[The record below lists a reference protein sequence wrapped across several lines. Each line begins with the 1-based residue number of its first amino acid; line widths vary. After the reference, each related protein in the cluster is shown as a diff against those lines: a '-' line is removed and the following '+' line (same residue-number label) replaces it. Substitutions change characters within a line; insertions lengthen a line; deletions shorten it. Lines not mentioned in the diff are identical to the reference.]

1 MTRGG
6 YRGGNTLVAPP
17 ARRLRVHRIATE
29 VTMDATTPG
38 LLTPDVLDRADV
50 RAALIEHDFA
60 AVFTLIKKWGGLSQ
74 NRIASAC
81 QLTPGKVSTIISG
94 AQRVTSF
101 DVVCRIADGLRIPGI
116 LLGLAPRPWEGDRTA
131 AQHDQPDAPGE
142 RPDTD
147 EIPWRPDATV
157 DLATHLTR
165 SDLVMDRRALTR
177 ALAGAAVTGA
187 ALLDSLEG
195 WLVPAA
201 IVPEQRRPGRLGMGD
216 VAELETT
223 ARAFRQWDHQYGG
236 GLRRKAVL
244 GQLAEVS
251 GALDD
256 HQAPAVADRLYRV
269 MAQLA
274 GTAATMAWD
283 SGLQRRAQDYYRL
296 ALRAA
301 HAGGDIIFGANVL
314 AGMARQMLYRDRA
327 DDALQLIHLAQEGAR
342 DVMGPRV
349 RAMLHTREA
358 WAYATQ
364 GRHVGFQRATARA
377 AEALAAAGSDEE
389 PYWIA
394 YFDEAELAGVTG
406 GRLLD
411 LARTDPRRHAA
422 QAAAEIRTAL
432 AYRGQEAGRSH
443 ALDRIGLA
451 ECQFLAG
458 DIRSAAA
465 EANLAV
471 QAARG
476 TQSERVRAQLG
487 QLYPYTVGHSAS
499 RPVREARDSIRDLLS
514 S

>member
-1 MTRGG
+1 
-6 YRGGNTLVAPP
+6 
-17 ARRLRVHRIATE
+17 
-29 VTMDATTPG
+29 MDATTPG
-38 LLTPDVLDRADV
+38 PLAQAVLDRADL

-81 QLTPGKVSTIISG
+81 RLTPGKVCTIISG

-101 DVVCRIADGLRIPGI
+101 DVVCRIADGLRIPGG
-116 LLGLAPRPWEGDRTA
+116 LLGLAPRPWEGEQNP
-131 AQHDQPDAPGE
+131 AQPNNRPEASGD

-147 EIPWRPDATV
+147 EVRWRPDATV
-157 DLATHLTR
+157 ALAAHLTR
-165 SDLVMDRRALTR
+165 SDLLMDRRDLTR
-177 ALAGAAVTGA
+177 ALAGTAVTGP

-201 IVPEQRRPGRLGMGD
+201 TTPRERRPGRLG
-216 VAELETT
+216 VREVEELETT

-251 GALDD
+251 GALDE
-256 HQAPAVADRLYRV
+256 HQAPAVTDRLYRV

-283 SGLQRRAQDYYRL
+283 SELHRRAQDYYRL

-301 HAGGDIIFGANVL
+301 HAGGDVVFGANVL

-342 DVMGPRV
+342 DAIGPRA

-358 WAYATQ
+358 WAYAAQ
-364 GRHVGFQRATARA
+364 GRIAGFHRATAKA
-377 AEALAAAGSDEE
+377 AEDLAGAGADSDE

-394 YFDEAELAGVTG
+394 YFDEAEFAGVTG

-422 QAAAEIRTAL
+422 QATEAIRSAL
-432 AYRGQEAGRSH
+432 ASRGAEAGRSH

-451 ECQFLAG
+451 ECHFLAG
-458 DIRSAAA
+458 DLRAAAA
-465 EANLAV
+465 ETALAV
-471 QAARG
+471 QAARS
-476 TQSERVRAQLG
+476 TQSGRVRTQLG

>member
-1 MTRGG
+1 
-6 YRGGNTLVAPP
+6 
-17 ARRLRVHRIATE
+17 
-29 VTMDATTPG
+29 MDATTPG

-81 QLTPGKVSTIISG
+81 RLTPGKVSTIING
-94 AQRVTSF
+94 TQRVTSF
-101 DVVCRIADGLRIPGI
+101 DVVCRIADGLRVPGR
-116 LLGLAPRPWEGDRTA
+116 LLGLAPRPWEGEHNPAQQNRQEAPGDR
-131 AQHDQPDAPGE
+131 PDA
-142 RPDTD
+142 D

-157 DLATHLTR
+157 NLAAHLTR
-165 SDLVMDRRALTR
+165 SDLLMDRRALTR

-201 IVPEQRRPGRLGMGD
+201 NVPRQHRPGRLGMRE
-216 VAELETT
+216 VEELETT

-256 HQAPAVADRLYRV
+256 HQAPAVVDRLYRV

-283 SGLQRRAQDYYRL
+283 SGLHRRAQDYYRL

-301 HAGGDIIFGANVL
+301 HAGGDVVFGANVL

-342 DVMGPRV
+342 DVIGPRA

-358 WAYATQ
+358 WAYAAQ
-364 GRHVGFQRATARA
+364 GRIAGFHRATAKA
-377 AEALAAAGSDEE
+377 AEDLASAGSDSDE

-411 LARTDPRRHAA
+411 LARSDPRRHAA
-422 QAAAEIRTAL
+422 QAGEAIRTAL
-432 AYRGQEAGRSH
+432 SSRGAEAGRSH

-451 ECQFLAG
+451 ECHFLAG
-458 DIRSAAA
+458 DVRAAA
-465 EANLAV
+465 TETVLAV

-476 TQSERVRAQLG
+476 TQSGRVRTQLG

>member
-1 MTRGG
+1 MQ
-6 YRGGNTLVAPP
+6 
-17 ARRLRVHRIATE
+17 RIATE
-29 VTMDATTPG
+29 VRAHGCRRPG
-38 LLTPDVLDRADV
+38 LLAPDVLDRADV
-50 RAALIEHDFA
+50 RAGLAEHDFA
-60 AVFTLIKKWGGLSQ
+60 AAFTLFKKWGGLSQ

-81 QLTPGKVSTIISG
+81 RLTPGKVSTIISG
-94 AQRVTSF
+94 SQRVTSF
-101 DVVCRIADGLRIPGI
+101 DVVCRIADGLRIPGG
-116 LLGLAPRPWEGDRTA
+116 LLGLAPRPWEGTPTA
-131 AQHDQPDAPGE
+131 PHPPEAPGVRPDA
-142 RPDTD
+142 D

-201 IVPEQRRPGRLGMGD
+201 TVTGRRRPGRLGIRE
-216 VAELETT
+216 VEELETT

-256 HQAPAVADRLYRV
+256 HQASAVADRLYRV

-283 SGLQRRAQDYYRL
+283 SGLHRRAQDYYRL

-301 HAGGDIIFGANVL
+301 HAGGDVVFGANVL

-342 DVMGPRV
+342 DVIGPRV

-358 WAYATQ
+358 WAYAAQ
-364 GRHVGFQRATARA
+364 GRTAGFQRATAKA
-377 AEALAAAGSDEE
+377 AEDLAAAGADDE

-411 LARTDPRRHAA
+411 LARTDPRRHAVE
-422 QAAAEIRTAL
+422 AADRIRTAL
-432 AYRGQEAGRSH
+432 ATRGPEAGRSH

-451 ECQFLAG
+451 ECAFLAG
-458 DIRSAAA
+458 DIQGAAA
-465 EANLAV
+465 ETALAV

-476 TQSERVRAQLG
+476 TQSGRVRTQLG

>member
-1 MTRGG
+1 
-6 YRGGNTLVAPP
+6 
-17 ARRLRVHRIATE
+17 
-29 VTMDATTPG
+29 MDATTPG
-38 LLTPDVLDRADV
+38 LLAPDVLDRADV
-50 RAALIEHDFA
+50 RAALAEHDFA

-81 QLTPGKVSTIISG
+81 QLTPGKVSAIISG
-94 AQRVTSF
+94 SQCVTSF
-101 DVVCRIADGLRIPGI
+101 DVVCRIADGLGIPGG
-116 LLGLAPRPWEGDRTA
+116 LLGLAPRPWEGKRTP
-131 AQHDQPDAPGE
+131 AQYSEPDASGD
-142 RPDTD
+142 RPDAD

-157 DLATHLTR
+157 DLAMDLTR
-165 SDLVMDRRALTR
+165 SDLVMDRRDLAR

-201 IVPEQRRPGRLGMGD
+201 AVQGQRRPGRLGIRE
-216 VAELETT
+216 VEELETT
-223 ARAFRQWDHQYGG
+223 AKAFRQWDHQYGG

-251 GALDD
+251 GALDE

-269 MAQLA
+269 MAQLT

-283 SGLQRRAQDYYRL
+283 SGLHRRAQDYYRL

-301 HAGGDIIFGANVL
+301 HAGGDVVFGANIL

-327 DDALQLIHLAQEGAR
+327 DDALQLVHLAQEAAR
-342 DVMGPRV
+342 DVIGPRA

-358 WAYATQ
+358 WAYAAQ
-364 GRHVGFQRATARA
+364 GRIVGFNRATDKA
-377 AEALAAAGSDEE
+377 AEDLAAADADSDE

-411 LARTDPRRHAA
+411 LARADPRRHAA
-422 QAAAEIRTAL
+422 QAADTIRTAL
-432 AYRGQEAGRSH
+432 ASRGPEAGRSH

-451 ECQFLAG
+451 ECAFLAG
-458 DIRSAAA
+458 DVQGAAA
-465 EANLAV
+465 ETALAV
-471 QAARG
+471 RAARG
-476 TQSERVRAQLG
+476 TQSGRVRAQLG
-487 QLYPYTVGHSAS
+487 QLYPYTVGHSTS

>member
-1 MTRGG
+1 
-6 YRGGNTLVAPP
+6 
-17 ARRLRVHRIATE
+17 
-29 VTMDATTPG
+29 MDATTPG
-38 LLTPDVLDRADV
+38 LLAPDVLDRADV

-94 AQRVTSF
+94 SQRVTSF
-101 DVVCRIADGLRIPGI
+101 EVVCRIADGLRIPGA
-116 LLGLAPRPWEGDRTA
+116 LLGLAPRPWECNANPAPLT
-131 AQHDQPDAPGE
+131 PDAPGD

-201 IVPEQRRPGRLGMGD
+201 TAQGQRRPGRLGIRE
-216 VAELETT
+216 VEELETT
-223 ARAFRQWDHQYGG
+223 AKAFRQWDHQYGG

-251 GALDD
+251 GALDEN
-256 HQAPAVADRLYRV
+256 QAPAVATRLYRV

-283 SGLQRRAQDYYRL
+283 SGLHRRAQDYYRL

-301 HAGGDIIFGANVL
+301 HAGGDVVFGANIL

-342 DVMGPRV
+342 DVIGPRA

-358 WAYATQ
+358 WAYAAQ
-364 GRHVGFQRATARA
+364 GRIVGFNRATAKA
-377 AEALAAAGSDEE
+377 AEDLAAASADSDE

-411 LARTDPRRHAA
+411 LARVDPRRHAA
-422 QAAAEIRTAL
+422 HAADKIRTAL
-432 AYRGQEAGRSH
+432 ATRGPEAGRSH

-451 ECQFLAG
+451 ECAFLAG
-458 DIRSAAA
+458 DIQGAAA
-465 EANLAV
+465 ETTLAV

-476 TQSERVRAQLG
+476 TQSGRVRTQLG